1 MIAVSLEMSDEPD
14 LLLQIFEK
22 KKQKSGI
29 DVGQG
34 VKKGGYFRIFRIN
47 LLFFLFFLQNICVI
61 GFLLL
66 NLGREKYHLARNV

>member
-1 MIAVSLEMSDEPD
+1 M
-14 LLLQIFEK
+14 
-22 KKQKSGI
+22 

-34 VKKGGYFRIFRIN
+34 VKKGGYGRMLRIDVLFV
-47 LLFFLFFLQNICVI
+47 LFFLRNICVI